1 MYKSC
6 LLFLLLLTYYTDG
19 IESTCNSEDPGL
31 IPGSG
36 RSLVKGIATHLS
48 ILAWRIP
55 WAEEPCRLQLVGPQR
70 VRQNLATHTNYYMQ
84 YFTISDRTDFNWIVS
99 VMKVMIDFLSLAYS
113 ILSSTWRSWQTPSSW
128 KHFLHLNSRTLY
140 SSCGTSYIICGPR
153 ARWKC
158 GLSCS
163 KSKGKIYLKVI
174 NHKKAFSF
182 FPLSFNLFSF
192 FCLSVLFINKEKF
205 RI

>member
-113 ILSSTWRSWQTPSSW
+113 ILSST
-128 KHFLHLNSRTLY
+128 
-140 SSCGTSYIICGPR
+140 
-153 ARWKC
+153 
-158 GLSCS
+158 
-163 KSKGKIYLKVI
+163 
-174 NHKKAFSF
+174 
-182 FPLSFNLFSF
+182 
-192 FCLSVLFINKEKF
+192 
-205 RI
+205 